1 MATSASILQEHK
13 IRPSARRVRILDY
26 IRSVHTHPSVDVI
39 YQALLP
45 DNPGLSRTTVYNT
58 LDLFARNGLILSLD
72 MGEGF
77 LRYDGETIPHTHFK
91 CTRCGAVIDIFEIPQ
106 NCEKMLPKGSTLDT
120 TSLYLFGQCATCNKS
135 H

>member
-1 MATSASILQEHK
+1 M
-13 IRPSARRVRILDY
+13 RILDY

-58 LDLFARNGLILSLD
+58 LELFTKNGLILSLD

-77 LRYDGETIPHTHFK
+77 LRYDGETVPHTHFK
-91 CTRCGAVIDIFEIPQ
+91 CTGCGAVIDIFEIPQ
-106 NCEKMLPKGSTLDT
+106 NCERMLPKGSTLDT
-120 TSLYLFGQCATCNKS
+120 TSLYLFGRCAACNKG
-135 H
+135 